1 MKKALV
7 FIVTI
12 LTGATML
19 LSPILLQRSAYAGE
33 TPCTCSNGKPGKAV
47 DAAILKG
54 VCECGGGEST
64 KEVLKLVVDIMSVLI
79 GILGVIGIT
88 ITGVQYLTAGGSEE
102 KTRKAKRRMLEI
114 VIGLAAYAVLYA
126 LLTWLLPGFDPSNI

>member
-1 MKKALV
+1 MKRIFATIMSFVMSLSFLGSPVMATNQLAV
-7 FIVTI
+7 FGDPLGSDKV
-12 LTGATML
+12 
-19 LSPILLQRSAYAGE
+19 S
-33 TPCTCSNGKPGKAV
+33 
-47 DAAILKG
+47 ILKD
-54 VCECGGGEST
+54 CANEDGEESI
-64 KEVLKLVVDIMSVLI
+64 KCVLRLVVDIMSVLI

-88 ITGVQYLTAGGSEE
+88 ITGIQYLTAGGSEE